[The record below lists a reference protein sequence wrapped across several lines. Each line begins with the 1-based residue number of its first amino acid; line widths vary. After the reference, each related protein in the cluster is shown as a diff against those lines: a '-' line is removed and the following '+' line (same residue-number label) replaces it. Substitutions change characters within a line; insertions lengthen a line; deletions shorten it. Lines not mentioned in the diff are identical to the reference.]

1 MNESTNKVLP
11 GLSGAVPAGSAR
23 SGAGAMLLSRLLLVA
38 VLLLLVLAPLV
49 LPQAL
54 VNAAIQMLIAALF
67 ATAFNVLAGQGG
79 MLSFGHAAYFGIG
92 AFSTLHAMNALGGA
106 GLLPTPLL
114 PLFGALGGAALG
126 LVAGWFSTQ
135 RSGVYFS
142 MITLALAEL
151 LHALAPH
158 LTGVFGGEAGVSSMR
173 MPAWGVSFG
182 EPIHVYYL
190 SLAWVL
196 ASLGALFFFT
206 RTPLGR
212 LTLGLREN
220 AMRLKFLG
228 YNVHAARVMVFM
240 ISASFAGVAGGLL
253 AMNNEAGNYVLF
265 DMRLSSEVV
274 LNAYIGGTGVFFGP
288 ALGAAVM
295 TFFGYAVSDLTR
307 SWLLYQGLIF
317 VVVMMFMPN
326 GLSGVVLWWQR
337 SQHGGAL
344 LARYTLG
351 WVLGGLLCAA
361 AVVFAVELLQRAL
374 GTDYQSLLVEGQSW
388 PAIPLFGHAWLPGA
402 VMTWLLPMLLAVAG
416 GLVLRGV
423 SRAWHELN
431 DKEGA

>member
-1 MNESTNKVLP
+1 MMNESTNKALP
-11 GLSGAVPAGSAR
+11 AVPLAQPT
-23 SGAGAMLLSRLLLVA
+23 GAGALAPRLLLLAIVLLLVA
-38 VLLLLVLAPLV
+38 VPGLLS
-49 LPQAL
+49 QAL

-92 AFSTLHAMNALGGA
+92 AFATLHAMNALGGA

-114 PLFGALGGAALG
+114 PVFGGLGGCALG

-182 EPIHVYYL
+182 EPFHVYYL
-190 SLAWVL
+190 TLAWVL
-196 ASLGALFFFT
+196 ASLCILYFFT

-220 AMRLKFLG
+220 AHRLKFLG
-228 YNVHAARVMVFM
+228 YNVHSARVMVFM
-240 ISASFAGVAGGLL
+240 ISACFSGVAGGLL
-253 AMNNEAGNYVLF
+253 AMNNEAANYVLF
-265 DMRLSSEVV
+265 DVRLSSEVV

-337 SQHGGAL
+337 SQQGSAV
-344 LARYTLG
+344 LARYVLG
-351 WVLGGLLCAA
+351 WAIGGLLCAA

-374 GTDYQSLLVEGQSW
+374 GADYQSLLVAGQPW
-388 PAIPLFGHAWLPGA
+388 PAIDLFGRAWLPGA
-402 VMTWLLPMLLAVAG
+402 LSTWLLPLALVIVGGVA
-416 GLVLRGV
+416 LRRV
-423 SRAWHELN
+423 SRAWDELN